1 MSSFSYVA
9 TDVLTG
15 RLLAASIPLRVQSA
29 SRVVSDVGELTGYL
43 PLDADPA
50 LNRAYI
56 EALTPRR
63 SMLWMLQDGFPIWGG
78 IVWDTAHQ
86 DVLQNRLPITAKTP
100 ESLLAGRLIPSAGA
114 FSGDVF
120 DIFRQL
126 VGYGLGQLI
135 PQFAQVIGPNAGI
148 ANLSF
153 EQQQA
158 GFSDELTLGVS
169 NVLQAAGSIYE
180 GTYSNW
186 QTILSAAQQ
195 FATADEF
202 EFTVEPIRDA
212 GGNLGFLVRLGAPGI
227 GRYDNPGW
235 QLRYPGNVQTYGRP
249 VMGSQA
255 ANQLIV
261 TSSANGS
268 GQTYTSQSPHGVDT
282 ADLDAGFPLM
292 QVAATWSGVGVT
304 SQAQANQYADY
315 LLAGYSAGTMVPSV
329 TIAGG
334 MEPLARQIS
343 LGDAVAFV
351 ATSNLDPADP
361 NTGAPGLRLTAR
373 LSGWTVV
380 PPEEGQAESFT
391 PHLGALVG
399 QISTGTVS

>member
-1 MSSFSYVA
+1 VSVFSYVA

-15 RLLAASIPLRVQSA
+15 RVLAESIPLRVQSA

-43 PLDADPA
+43 PLDANPA
-50 LNRAYI
+50 LSQAYI

-78 IVWDTAHQ
+78 IVWDTPHR
-86 DVLQNRLPITAKTP
+86 DVLSNQLPITAKTP
-100 ESLLAGRLIPSAGA
+100 ESLLAGRLIPSAAA

-126 VGYGLGQLI
+126 VGYGLGQKI

-153 EQQQA
+153 QQQEA
-158 GFSDELTLGVS
+158 GVTDEITLGVS
-169 NVLQAAGSIYE
+169 NVLQAGGDIYE

-186 QTILSAAQQ
+186 QTILSAAQTL
-195 FATADEF
+195 ATADEF
-202 EFTVEPIRDA
+202 EFTFEPIRDTT
-212 GGNLGFLVRLGAPGI
+212 GNLGWLVRLGAPGI
-227 GRYDNPGW
+227 GRYNDPGW
-235 QLRYPGNVQTYGRP
+235 KLEFPGNVQTYGRP

-255 ANQLIV
+255 ANQIIL

-268 GQTYTSQSPHGVDT
+268 GGTYTSQSPHGVDA
-282 ADLDAGFPLM
+282 ADLDAGFPLV
-292 QVAATWSGVGVT
+292 QVATTWSGVGVT
-304 SQAQANQYADY
+304 SQAQANAYADY
-315 LLAGYSAGTMVPSV
+315 LLSAYTAGTMVPSV
-329 TIAGG
+329 KIAGG

-343 LGDAVAFV
+343 LGDAVYFV

-361 NTGAPGLRLTAR
+361 VSKAPGLQLTAR
-373 LSGWTVV
+373 VSGWTVV
-380 PPEEGQAESFT
+380 PPEEGQAEAFT
-391 PHLGALVG
+391 PDLGALFG
-399 QISTGTVS
+399 QVSTGTVS